1 MVNTYQTSNITTGI
15 RNKSKKFRLLSQCV
29 YEVTVNG
36 EDGDYFNCE
45 VMADTS
51 AGACAVAE
59 DLARDVLM
67 NITYIEVRC
76 LG

>member
-1 MVNTYQTSNITTGI
+1 MVNTYQTSKITTGS
-15 RNKSKKFRLLSQCV
+15 RTKSGKSRFFSQCI

-36 EDGDYFNCE
+36 EDGEFFNCE